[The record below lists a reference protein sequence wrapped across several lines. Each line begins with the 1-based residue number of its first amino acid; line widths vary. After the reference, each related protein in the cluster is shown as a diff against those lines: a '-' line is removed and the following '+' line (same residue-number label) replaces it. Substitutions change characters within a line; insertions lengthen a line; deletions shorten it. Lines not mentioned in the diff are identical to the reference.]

1 MALQAGLILFFV
13 FVVLLIVGMPIAISI
28 AVSSIATLLMVVPFE
43 IAVFTSAQK
52 MVSSLN
58 SFSLVAI
65 PFFVLSGIIMNNG
78 GIAEKL
84 VNFAML
90 FVGRIPGGLAHTNVL
105 GNALFGSMSSSAIA
119 ASTAIGGVLI
129 PQQIKAGY
137 DRKFATAVN
146 IASAPTGMVIPPSTA
161 FIMFSLVAGGASIS
175 SLFLGGYLV
184 GALWSL
190 AIMLVAYVHAKKNKY
205 QTMKASEMGSAVKII
220 KEAIPSVMLIVII
233 IGGIL
238 TGIFTAIEASAIAVA
253 YSLLIA
259 MFFYK
264 TVTVKD
270 IYPMLKEAVLT
281 TGTIT
286 FLLATSS
293 MMSFAMAFTG
303 IPQAISAAILGL
315 TTNKFLILLL
325 VNVVLLIVGMFM
337 DVGPAILI
345 FTPIFLPVI
354 TSVGVDP
361 VHFGLFAIMNLC
373 VGSITPPVGTGLYVG
388 ASVGGVKAEQMLK
401 PLVPF
406 YLAILA
412 VLFLITY
419 FPGLVMWL
427 PNMAG

>member
-1 MALQAGLILFFV
+1 
-13 FVVLLIVGMPIAISI
+13 
-28 AVSSIATLLMVVPFE
+28 
-43 IAVFTSAQK
+43 
-52 MVSSLN
+52 
-58 SFSLVAI
+58 
-65 PFFVLSGIIMNNG
+65 
-78 GIAEKL
+78 
-84 VNFAML
+84 
-90 FVGRIPGGLAHTNVL
+90 
-105 GNALFGSMSSSAIA
+105 
-119 ASTAIGGVLI
+119 
-129 PQQIKAGY
+129 
-137 DRKFATAVN
+137 
-146 IASAPTGMVIPPSTA
+146 
-161 FIMFSLVAGGASIS
+161 
-175 SLFLGGYLV
+175 
-184 GALWSL
+184 
-190 AIMLVAYVHAKKNKY
+190 
-205 QTMKASEMGSAVKII
+205 
-220 KEAIPSVMLIVII
+220 
-233 IGGIL
+233 
-238 TGIFTAIEASAIAVA
+238 
-253 YSLLIA
+253 

>member
-1 MALQAGLILFFV
+1 
-13 FVVLLIVGMPIAISI
+13 
-28 AVSSIATLLMVVPFE
+28 
-43 IAVFTSAQK
+43 
-52 MVSSLN
+52 
-58 SFSLVAI
+58 
-65 PFFVLSGIIMNNG
+65 
-78 GIAEKL
+78 
-84 VNFAML
+84 
-90 FVGRIPGGLAHTNVL
+90 
-105 GNALFGSMSSSAIA
+105 
-119 ASTAIGGVLI
+119 
-129 PQQIKAGY
+129 
-137 DRKFATAVN
+137 
-146 IASAPTGMVIPPSTA
+146 
-161 FIMFSLVAGGASIS
+161 
-175 SLFLGGYLV
+175 
-184 GALWSL
+184 
-190 AIMLVAYVHAKKNKY
+190 MLVAYIHAKKNKY
-205 QTMKASEMGSAVKII
+205 PTMKASEMGSAFKII

-345 FTPIFLPVI
+345 FTPIFLPVVRSI
-354 TSVGVDP
+354 GVDP

-388 ASVGGVKAEQMLK
+388 ASVGGVKAEQMMK

-412 VLFLITY
+412 VLLLITY